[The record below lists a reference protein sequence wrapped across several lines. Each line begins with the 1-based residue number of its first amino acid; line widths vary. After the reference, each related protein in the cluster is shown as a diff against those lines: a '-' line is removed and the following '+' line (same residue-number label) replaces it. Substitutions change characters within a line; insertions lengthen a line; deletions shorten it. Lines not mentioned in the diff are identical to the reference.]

1 MAETFRD
8 VPEFFEVENGES
20 ISVRTE
26 SLAAFRDLG
35 PPDLCHVTKINSAA
49 KSSSTRDL
57 GSYHNVLGVD
67 ASSSASLAAYINS
80 LTYAV
85 DDPQG
90 WFGKS
95 AGWRI
100 SSGTYCCYNTFS
112 HLDVRVEVKIP
123 GGVESYAVTPRG
135 ERLETT
141 PQIWQQC
148 HVSTMLRAILYT
160 GDEGYRLH
168 ALRRV
173 YPITSL
179 AMEQKFLESCQA
191 LFWQAWQLGSSSK
204 VQMTST
210 IHNYLNDGLIKYF
223 GDNGRYAVAAKFYE
237 SLYPRDPEVGALLAK
252 CYFGANLEVKG
263 VRLLHEALEK
273 APSSYPLLHAQVD
286 FLENKKQYNPAIQL
300 AKFAVKNAPSEFL
313 AWAKLTKVYIEADR
327 YELALLTLNS
337 CPMFTFTDKDYPRM
351 PQPAR
356 IHLPSKAD
364 LNNLMDLSDY
374 ENKTNDPSESYLLRL
389 PAPGLRGTFAK
400 AYEFLCILVKKVG
413 WDELLRLR
421 SSVFVMEDEYRQ
433 QKARDESVHSP
444 PINTT
449 VNPIHDVPE
458 SSSTKPDSRDQPL
471 AVTTEADH
479 SLPSSEGKSSI
490 VSESAIAG
498 MENLHIGAST
508 TSLSQEP
515 KDSQTT
521 GNTESYKVDNTQE
534 KHDGKPLSSTSSDS
548 VNDDVF
554 QDVDMSSLPG
564 TQTEFSTHP
573 VDDDIQSLQSVSL
586 EDTVTA
592 THQQPTK
599 TETQMGPGSEV
610 WSEPSQSPPRN
621 NQEASPTVQDN
632 VAADTLSTPSAA
644 QTDRKSP
651 SAEEEE
657 EGGEPAKIVVL
668 PTESHPGAEEQP
680 DQAQEKLSEK
690 QLPQAI
696 ATAHR
701 EPPGLVEHKRLCERW
716 LDNLFMVLYEDLRAY
731 IDCMSEIYRSQSNPH
746 ASFRHTAAEWEALG
760 DLAWRL
766 LYKNEAKE
774 AYIHSVQQ
782 RFSPRSWHQLLVIYT
797 EEGNLQM
804 ALNAVVQ
811 LAIYQERWY
820 NEMVYPSSLASNVV
834 KLVQEHGLSKI
845 QNVLIS
851 MNLAAPLQKLVTRYF
866 AFVQAFQIEGYD
878 W

>member
-148 HVSTMLRAILYT
+148 HVSAMLRAILYT
-160 GDEGYRLH
+160 EEEGYRLH

-204 VQMTST
+204 VQMTTT

-223 GDNGRYAVAAKFYE
+223 GDNGRYEVAAKFYE

-273 APSSYPLLHAQVD
+273 SPSSYPLLHAQVD
-286 FLENKKQYNPAIQL
+286 FLENKKKFNPAIQL

-313 AWAKLTKVYIEADR
+313 AWAKLTKVYVEADR

-364 LNNLMDLSDY
+364 LSNLMDLSDY

-433 QKARDESVHSP
+433 QKAREESIHSP
-444 PINTT
+444 PISTT
-449 VNPIHDVPE
+449 VDATHSVPE
-458 SSSTKPDSRDQPL
+458 TVSAQPDSHDQPR
-471 AVTTEADH
+471 AVATEAGH
-479 SLPSSEGKSSI
+479 TRTSSEGKPATL
-490 VSESAIAG
+490 SESAIAG
-498 MENLHIGAST
+498 MENLHIGNST
-508 TSLSQEP
+508 PSPSQEP
-515 KDSQTT
+515 EVPQAN
-521 GNTESYKVDNTQE
+521 GNTESSKVEDTQE
-534 KHDGKPLSSTSSDS
+534 KHHTGRHSSASSDS
-548 VNDDVF
+548 ANDDVF
-554 QDVDMSSLPG
+554 QDVDMSGVPSA
-564 TQTEFSTHP
+564 QVECASSP
-573 VDDDIQSLQSVSL
+573 VDDDIQSLQSVNL
-586 EDTVTA
+586 EDSVTNA
-592 THQQPTK
+592 QQQPAK
-599 TETQMGPGSEV
+599 TETELGPGSEV
-610 WSEPSQSPPRN
+610 WSESSLSPPRN
-621 NQEASPTVQDN
+621 NQEPSTTVRD
-632 VAADTLSTPSAA
+632 VVDADTVKTPLAA
-644 QTDRKSP
+644 LTDKKSP
-651 SAEEEE
+651 SVEEVEEETT
-657 EGGEPAKIVVL
+657 KVVVL
-668 PTESHPGAEEQP
+668 PTDSHTGEQS
-680 DQAQEKLSEK
+680 DQAQEKSISEK
-690 QLPQAI
+690 QPPQAT
-696 ATAHR
+696 ATTHR
-701 EPPGLVEHKRLCERW
+701 EPPGLVDHKRLCERW

-731 IDCMSEIYRSQSNPH
+731 IDCMSEIYRSQTNPH

-766 LYKNEAKE
+766 LYKSEAKE

-782 RFSPRSWHQLLVIYT
+782 RFSPRSWYQLLAIYT

-820 NEMVYPSSLASNVV
+820 NEMVYPSPLASNVV

-851 MNLAAPLQKLVTRYF
+851 MNLASPLQKLVTRYF